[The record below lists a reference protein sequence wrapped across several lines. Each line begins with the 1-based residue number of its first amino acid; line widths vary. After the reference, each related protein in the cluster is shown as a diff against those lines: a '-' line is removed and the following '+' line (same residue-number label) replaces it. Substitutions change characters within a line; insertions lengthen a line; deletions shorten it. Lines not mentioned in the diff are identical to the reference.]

1 MQITTNSVVAIHFVL
16 SDTAGEVLDSSEEH
30 GPLAYIHGQGQ
41 MIPGLEAA
49 LEGKSQGESFKV
61 TIEPEEAYGV
71 FNEELIQTLSR
82 DDFQG
87 VDKLEVGMQF
97 EAQDPDGDDG
107 VVTIASLDGD
117 EVTVDGNHP
126 LAGETLNFEI
136 EINEVRAATAEELE
150 HGHVHGPGGHQH

>member
-1 MQITTNSVVAIHFVL
+1 MQIATNSVVAIHFVL
-16 SDTAGEVLDSSEEH
+16 SNTDGEVLDSSEEH
-30 GPLAYIHGQGQ
+30 GPLAYIQGHGQ
-41 MIPGLEAA
+41 MIPGLETA

-61 TIEPEEAYGV
+61 TVEPEQAYGV
-71 FNEELIQTLSR
+71 FDEELVQTLSR

-97 EAQDPDGDDG
+97 EAQDPEGDDR

-136 EINEVRAATAEELE
+136 EINEVRAATAEELD